1 HGRPLPP
8 RNGRQVRLRRD
19 PSPQGLR
26 SRSRRRPHQRPPPP
40 RPSGRVRFS
49 KEYTMGPTTMTAQMV
64 RSIGR
69 NLAYNLNYLPPD
81 KLGWKP
87 APTAKSAFEIATH
100 LAYFQKGMA
109 GVASGAGWT
118 DPGITPP
125 TNLEEARALIL
136 QTTEAFAAAL
146 EALPPEGLNH
156 QVELP

>member
-1 HGRPLPP
+1 
-8 RNGRQVRLRRD
+8 
-19 PSPQGLR
+19 
-26 SRSRRRPHQRPPPP
+26 
-40 RPSGRVRFS
+40 
-49 KEYTMGPTTMTAQMV
+49 MTAQMV

-87 APTAKSAFEIATH
+87 APTAKSAFEIVTH

-146 EALPPEGLNH
+146 EALPPEGLNR
-156 QVELP
+156 QVELPFGTFPLARVATMAAADAVHHHGQIAYIQTLLGDPEDHFDPQLIT